1 MAAKKIMVVDDEK
14 VVCTAFEKQLG
25 SAGYEVKGF
34 LSGKDAIEAAKNE
47 HFDMAYVDLWMP
59 GLSGVETCK
68 RLKKVSPNLE
78 VVLISGRPD
87 GFSGKEGEFVKVGG
101 LDFFLY
107 KPFSEGQLLDVTRKV
122 LKED

>member
-1 MAAKKIMVVDDEK
+1 MPVKRIMVVDDEK
-14 VVCTAFEKQLG
+14 IVCFAFEKQLG

-34 LSGKDAIEAAKNE
+34 LSGKEAVEAARNE
-47 HFDMAYVDLWMP
+47 RFDLAFVDLWMP

-68 RLKKVSPNLE
+68 GLKKVSPDLE
-78 VVLISGRPD
+78 VVMISGRPD
-87 GFSGKEGEFVKVGG
+87 GFSGNEGEFMKVGG

-107 KPFSEGQLLDVTRKV
+107 KPFSEGQLLDVVRKV